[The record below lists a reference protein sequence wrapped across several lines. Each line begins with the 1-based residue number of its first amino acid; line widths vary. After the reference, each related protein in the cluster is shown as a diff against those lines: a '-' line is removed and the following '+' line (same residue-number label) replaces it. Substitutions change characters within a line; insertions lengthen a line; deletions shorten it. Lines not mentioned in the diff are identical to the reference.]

1 VEGVTEV
8 LVTGAAGFV
17 GRNLLQALSERED
30 VHVTGFDADDDRDVL
45 IDALGTADV
54 VIHLAGV
61 NRPRDPAEFESGNAG
76 LTSEMCDILRG
87 SGRTPRIVMSSSIQA
102 ATDNPYGVSKRHAEA
117 ELERFA
123 GDTGADVV
131 VFRFKNIFG
140 KWSRPNYNTV
150 VATFCHNAAHGI
162 PLAVDAPDRG
172 LELVYIDDVVDALV
186 AEIDR
191 TASVPGFS
199 FAPEMA
205 GYTVTLG
212 DLADTISGFAAMRTT
227 GVLPELGDPLT
238 AHLYSTYLSFL
249 DGPET
254 AYALDKKSDERGSLA
269 EFVKSPHA
277 GQIFVSRTRPGITRG
292 NHYHHSK
299 TEKFLVVEGSA
310 IVRLENVS
318 TGERVEHAIEG
329 HDYRVVDI
337 PPGYTHSIENVGP
350 GEMVVLFWASEM
362 FDPSAPDT
370 FYREVS
376 HG

>member
-1 VEGVTEV
+1 VEGVKEV
-8 LVTGAAGFV
+8 LVTGSAGFV
-17 GRNLLQALSERED
+17 GRNLVQALSERDD
-30 VHVTGFDADDDRDVL
+30 VHVASFDADDERDVL
-45 IDALGTADV
+45 VGALGAADV

-61 NRPRDPAEFESGNAG
+61 NRPQDPAEFESGNAG
-76 LTSEMCDILRG
+76 LTSEICDILRE

-102 ATDNPYGVSKRHAEA
+102 AADNPYGVSKRHAEA

-123 GDTGADVV
+123 GDTGADIL
-131 VFRFKNIFG
+131 VFRFRNIFG

-150 VATFCHNAAHGI
+150 VATFCNNAAHGL
-162 PLAVDAPDRG
+162 PLAVDAAERE
-172 LELVYIDDVVDALV
+172 LELVYIDDVVSALV

-191 TASVPGFS
+191 TASVPGLT
-199 FAPEMA
+199 FAPEMT

-212 DLADTISGFAAMRTT
+212 ELADTISGFAAMRTT

-238 AHLYSTYLSFL
+238 AHLHSTYLSFL
-249 DGPET
+249 DGPDT

-269 EFVKSPHA
+269 EFVKSPHS
-277 GQIFVSRTRPGITRG
+277 GQIFVSRTRPGVTRG
-292 NHYHHSK
+292 NHYHRSK
-299 TEKFLVVEGSA
+299 TEKFLVVEGRA
-310 IVRLENVS
+310 IIRLENVS
-318 TGERVEHAIEG
+318 TGERVEHAIDG
-329 HDYRVVDI
+329 HEYRVVDI
-337 PPGYTHSIENVGP
+337 PPGYTHSIENVGL